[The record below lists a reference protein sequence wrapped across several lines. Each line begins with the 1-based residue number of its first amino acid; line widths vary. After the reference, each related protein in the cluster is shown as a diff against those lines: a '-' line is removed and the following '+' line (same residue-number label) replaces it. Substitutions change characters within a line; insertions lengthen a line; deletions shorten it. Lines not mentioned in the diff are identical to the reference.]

1 MKKIIEY
8 IVNVERFFDNEIND
22 IIKDESKLA
31 EKEAQQTIIKYDR
44 IDTGLM
50 LKTVRS
56 EMEIE
61 PLKKRFSIISDQE
74 QKGIY
79 YSSYQEFGTSRG
91 IKGIRFVTN
100 SFENAVKR
108 IMEKLDNIKV

>member
-8 IVNVERFFDNEIND
+8 IASVERFFDNEIND

-31 EKEAQQTIIKYDR
+31 EKEAKQTIIKYDR

-61 PLKKRFSIISDQE
+61 PLKKRFSLISDQE
-74 QKGIY
+74 QKGVF
-79 YSSYQEFGTSRG
+79 YSSFQEFGTSNFKG
-91 IKGIRFVTN
+91 IKFVTN

-108 IMEKLDNIKV
+108 IMEKLDNIKA